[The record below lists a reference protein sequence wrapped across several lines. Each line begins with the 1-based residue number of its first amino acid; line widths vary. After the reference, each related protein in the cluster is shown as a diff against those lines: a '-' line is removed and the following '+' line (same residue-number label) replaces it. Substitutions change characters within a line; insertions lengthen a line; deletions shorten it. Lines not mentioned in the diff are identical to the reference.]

1 VLDLAGVAAESALQ
15 GPSIARVLMGSGE
28 LDAERPIHLYRRR
41 YAGGEVV
48 EGVYAEGEKFG
59 LRRGRWK
66 LIEGPE
72 EGTLELFDLA
82 SDPKELNNLAG
93 QEPELAARLR
103 AEVEAWRQAHTRAAM
118 EEVLPS
124 AEDRARLEALGYAE

>member
-1 VLDLAGVAAESALQ
+1 
-15 GPSIARVLMGSGE
+15 
-28 LDAERPIHLYRRR
+28 LDAERPVHLYRRR

-48 EGVYAEGEKFG
+48 EGLYAEGEKFG

-93 QEPELAARLR
+93 QEPERVARLR
-103 AEVEAWRQAHTRAAM
+103 AEIQAWRQAHTRADM